1 MSDKNYFNLIDFG
14 SSKIRFSVYDIN
26 FDEIYAD
33 SKSILYQEDYK
44 NHFNFVIESVKKAE
58 KKISYHIK
66 DIILLLDSSNVF
78 TIDIALRKR
87 LNKKSEINKVYDS
100 IILEL
105 NQLIYKYYD
114 TYGIAHTI
122 LDRCFIDNK
131 IFEKLPKNKIVK
143 SDIKIEFK
151 VICLPKKLISNLENK
166 FNKKNL
172 NILNIFCT
180 SYLKSLSY
188 NLKLDQNKVSF
199 LEIGWERTSLILYE
213 NNKLNF
219 IKSIPIGSNHI
230 TKDISKVF
238 NINIEESEKLKKSFN
253 KSENEFSY
261 ATDESEGLILANDIF
276 KNNIS
281 VNLLKKVILY
291 RVQEIMDLIFMK
303 SNEKININ
311 KFIDTDLFLIGE
323 GSELFNDNSF
333 HLEDK
338 FSFKSINF
346 YKEKDSQICK
356 NGLVYY
362 LNYYNEPKIIAKK
375 HGLFE
380 KFFNFFSN

>member
-1 MSDKNYFNLIDFG
+1 MSDKNYFNLIDLG
-14 SSKIRFSVYDIN
+14 SSKIRFSVYN
-26 FDEIYAD
+26 THFDEMYSD

-44 NHFNFVIESVKKAE
+44 NHFNFIVDTVKKAE
-58 KKISYHIK
+58 KNLSYHIK
-66 DIILLLDSSNVF
+66 DIILLLDSSSVF
-78 TIDIALRKR
+78 TINIALRKK
-87 LNKKSEINKVYDS
+87 LNNSSEINKVYDS

-105 NQLIYKYYD
+105 NQLIYKHYD
-114 TYGIAHTI
+114 NYSIIHTI

-131 IFEKLPKNKIVK
+131 IFEKLPKNKIIK
-143 SDIKIEFK
+143 SDIKTDFK

-172 NILNIFCT
+172 NILNIFCN

-188 NLKLDQNKVSF
+188 TQKIDQKKVSF
-199 LEIGWERTSLILYE
+199 LEIGWERTSLILCE

-219 IKSIPIGSNHI
+219 IKSIPVGSNHI

-238 NINIEESEKLKKSFN
+238 NISIEESEKLKKSFN

-261 ATDESEGLILANDIF
+261 AKDESESLISANDIF
-276 KNNIS
+276 KNKIS
-281 VNLLKKVILY
+281 EDLLKKVILY
-291 RVQEIMDLIFMK
+291 RVQEIVDLIFIK
-303 SNEKININ
+303 SNEKTNIG

-323 GSELFNDNSF
+323 GSRLFNENSF

-338 FSFKSINF
+338 FNFKSIKF

-356 NGLVYY
+356 NGLIYY
-362 LNYYNEPKIIAKK
+362 LNSYDKPKIIAKK
-375 HGLFE
+375 LGLFE